1 LAQQRI
7 TIDDARSKAA
17 ECRDLARQAQVSKH
31 RVMLE
36 HMAETWER
44 IASNMQT
51 DSGTF

>member
-1 LAQQRI
+1 MTDQRI

-17 ECRDLARQAQVSKH
+17 ECRDLARQAQVPTH

-44 IASNMQT
+44 IACNMQA